1 MKDPYSVLGVSPS
14 ASPEEIKRA
23 YRDLVRKYHPD
34 NYHDNPLSDL
44 AQEKMK
50 EINEAYDAIQ
60 KGQASA
66 QSSSGGYS
74 SGGYSG
80 GYSGYSSG
88 QTQSGY
94 RPSGGVYNQV
104 RQAINMGNVSYAETL
119 LRGVSNHD
127 AEWNFLMGSVCYR
140 KGWMDEARRYYTT
153 AVNMDPSNA
162 EYSTALNY
170 MNSAGSYYRAPQTGG
185 GMDFCS
191 CCSSLMLAD
200 CCCEC
205 MGGDLIGCC

>member
-66 QSSSGGYS
+66 SSSSSGGGYS
-74 SGGYSG
+74 SGYS
-80 GYSGYSSG
+80 YSSG
-88 QTQSGY
+88 GASSSGY
-94 RPSGGVYNQV
+94 DTSGGVYARV
-104 RQAINMGNVSYAETL
+104 RQAINMGNVSYAESL

-127 AEWNFLMGSVCYR
+127 AEWNFLMGSICYR

-153 AVNMDPSNA
+153 AVQMDPTNA

-170 MNSAGSYYRAPQTGG
+170 MNGSGGFYRSAGSGG
-185 GMDFCS
+185 SMDACS

-205 MGGDLIGCC
+205 MGGDLIRCC

>member
-23 YRDLVRKYHPD
+23 YRDLVRKYQPD

-60 KGQASA
+60 KGQAG
-66 QSSSGGYS
+66 SSSSGGGYS
-74 SGGYSG
+74 SGYGSA
-80 GYSGYSSG
+80 YSSG
-88 QTQSGY
+88 GSSASGY
-94 RPSGGVYNQV
+94 DTSGGVYARV
-104 RQAINMGNVSYAETL
+104 RQAINMGNVSYAESL
-119 LRGVSNHD
+119 LRGVSDHD
-127 AEWNFLMGSVCYR
+127 AEWNFLMGSICYR

-153 AVNMDPSNA
+153 AVQMDPTNA

-170 MNSAGSYYRAPQTGG
+170 MNGSGSYYRAPASGG
-185 GMDFCS
+185 NMDACS

-205 MGGDLIGCC
+205 MGGDLIRCC

>member
-50 EINEAYDAIQ
+50 EIHEAYDAIQ

-66 QSSSGGYS
+66 SSSSGSGYSSGYS

-80 GYSGYSSG
+80 ADEYSRGGQFMMRSNARLSSG
-88 QTQSGY
+88 SWWY
-94 RPSGGVYNQV
+94 
-104 RQAINMGNVSYAETL
+104 I
-119 LRGVSNHD
+119 
-127 AEWNFLMGSVCYR
+127 
-140 KGWMDEARRYYTT
+140 
-153 AVNMDPSNA
+153 
-162 EYSTALNY
+162 
-170 MNSAGSYYRAPQTGG
+170 
-185 GMDFCS
+185 
-191 CCSSLMLAD
+191 
-200 CCCEC
+200 
-205 MGGDLIGCC
+205 